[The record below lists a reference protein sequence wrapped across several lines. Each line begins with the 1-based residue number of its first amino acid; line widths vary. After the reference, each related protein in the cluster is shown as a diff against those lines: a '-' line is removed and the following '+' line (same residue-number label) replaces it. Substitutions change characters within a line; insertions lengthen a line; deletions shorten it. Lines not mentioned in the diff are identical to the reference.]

1 MKHTFFSRL
10 ALPILLLVAFLV
22 PFSLRGARVAVEGMK
37 NDVKD
42 WLPDDF
48 PETRELDWFRQHFLG
63 DTFVL
68 LTWEGCSEDDPR
80 YKMLVEKLNDEIRIS
95 HEFAKIGNSEVADEA
110 KPQTTEVASKQDL
123 SELLAPE
130 KLAEDERLRA
140 RKLGNELFLTVSTD
154 MHENW
159 GGLNEKWIHGH
170 KGAWYYITPDGGL
183 YEWNGG
189 SNVVSA
195 LKRMARKAWE
205 GKNVATG
212 KLITT
217 FGQAPED
224 GKPNEYY
231 ADPRKVCATLFKSF
245 ASGPEAVKQ
254 LSRPGGPLLQGDV
267 SEEMAREKAIERLK
281 GSLFGPDG
289 KQTCMILALDPVA
302 RRDLKRVAGHGTMG
316 APLGRLVDIATNQCG
331 LKMDEL
337 RMGGP
342 AVDNVAIDE
351 EGQATLINL
360 IGWSALIGLG
370 LSYISFRSFKVTG
383 LVFFTGGISA
393 VTSLAI
399 VYWGFNDSPDAV
411 LMSMPSL
418 VYVLGLAGA
427 VHVINYYR
435 DAVIEGG
442 KYEGAPER
450 ALIHSFLPCFL
461 CNFTTAL
468 GLISLLTSNITP
480 IRKFGFYSALG
491 VMSTLALLYLF
502 LPAALQLWPIK
513 FKLKSAE
520 ERSKESESAY
530 LQNMAIWRPYVLWI
544 SHRWAGILTACLLL
558 FFGVGYGCFMI
569 KTDVQLLKMF
579 HKDARIIADYK
590 WMEQN
595 LGKLVPVELVVRVDP
610 SMMRAARTDTAGD
623 PKDLAKEQFQ
633 YNFLERMEICD
644 HIQRSLAKV
653 FGKEG
658 ADMLGPGLSA
668 ATFGPDLPGPSGNWR
683 SVRGTMNR
691 KLEENRDEFLKTD
704 YLRVDRSPEHVGS
717 ELWRVSLRLNAMDVD
732 YGAFIS
738 DLKRVVEPVLYAYH
752 YRDDVL
758 KSISEQRGGAGFRK
772 NEKFDAARILIIGA
786 ANPRAKATAESAAI
800 KKDAGANGTPGAVAV
815 DEKKIFIETLADLLI
830 NAGTKTVWLESNAE
844 NFAAA
849 TEAQKLAAYDC
860 VLLVDDAAPLK
871 PELAKK
877 SAKLFVDAHRHGFIA
892 DEVLAK
898 EGVAQTTEAAKR
910 GDPISVIYTGV
921 VPVVYKAQRTLLE
934 SLIESFAWTF
944 LTVALTMMVLLRDW
958 HGGWGIGNWLN
969 FRGGFMA
976 MLPNLF
982 PIALVFGVIGWRGIL
997 VDIGTMMTASIA
1009 LGIAVDDTV
1018 HFLEWFRTAY
1028 MRGLNRVEAT
1038 LDAFGRVG
1046 TAMVQ
1051 TAFVGGLG
1059 LSVFALSSFTP
1070 TQRFGTMMLV
1080 MLFVALFGEL
1090 VMMPALLASPL
1101 GKYFVPKRC
1110 WHRRPKGDQELSD
1123 TGLHSAETHLAPGQ
1137 KELPP
1142 PAREEA
1148 KPGRELD
1155 KKPIPAPHLNENG
1168 VRVGSAVRYTRR
1180 DNPHK

>member
-1 MKHTFFSRL
+1 MKHTFFSRM

-68 LTWEGCSEDDPR
+68 ITWEGCTEDDPR
-80 YKMLVEKLNDEIRIS
+80 YKMLVGKLQEEIHLS
-95 HEFAKIGNSEVADEA
+95 HEFAPLATNEVTGE
-110 KPQTTEVASKQDL
+110 PNQEITLVANRLEGGDRF
-123 SELLAPE
+123 APE
-130 KLAEDERLRA
+130 KLAIDERLRA
-140 RKLGNELFLTVSTD
+140 RKLGNDLFLTVSTD

-159 GGLNEKWIHGH
+159 GGRQEKWIHGH
-170 KGAWYYITPDGGL
+170 KGAWYFITPQGEL
-183 YEWNGG
+183 YEWDGG
-189 SNVVSA
+189 SNLVSA
-195 LKRMARKAWE
+195 MKRVAKKWWA
-205 GKNVATG
+205 GKDVATG
-212 KLITT
+212 RLVTELGLPPT
-217 FGQAPED
+217 AD
-224 GKPNEYY
+224 TPNEYY
-231 ADPRKVCATLFKSF
+231 ADPRKVCATLFKGI

-254 LSRPGGPLLQGDV
+254 LSREGGPLLQGDV
-267 SEEMAREKAIERLK
+267 SEEMAKEKAIKRLS

-289 KQTCMILALDPVA
+289 KQTCLILALDNVA

-316 APLGRLVDIATNQCG
+316 TPKGRLLEIATTQCG
-331 LKMDEL
+331 LSMDEL

-351 EGQATLINL
+351 EGQSTLINL
-360 IGWSALIGLG
+360 IGWSAVIGLVI
-370 LSYISFRSFKVTG
+370 SYISFRSFKVTG
-383 LVFFTGGISA
+383 LVFFTGGVSA
-393 VTSLAI
+393 VSSLAI

-418 VYVLGLAGA
+418 VYVMGLAGA

-442 KYEGAPER
+442 YQSAPER
-450 ALIHSFLPCFL
+450 ALKHSFLPCFL

-491 VMSTLALLYLF
+491 VMSTLFLLYLF

-513 FKLKSAE
+513 FKIKSKE
-520 ERSKESESAY
+520 DRSKEDEHSY
-530 LQNMAIWRPYVLWI
+530 LQNMAIWRPYVTWI
-544 SHRWAGILTACLLL
+544 GKRWAGVLTACLLL
-558 FFGVGYGCFMI
+558 FFGLGYGCFLI

-579 HKDARIIADYK
+579 HKDARIIADYR
-590 WMEQN
+590 WMETN

-610 SMMRAARTDTAGD
+610 AMVRPIRNEAAVDQSAIV
-623 PKDLAKEQFQ
+623 KEQFQ

-644 HIQRSLAKV
+644 HIQRSLADV

-683 SVRGTMNR
+683 SIRGTMSR

-704 YLRVDRSPEHVGS
+704 YLRIDRAPGHEGS

-732 YGAFIS
+732 YGAFIG
-738 DLKRVVEPVLYAYH
+738 DLKRAVEPVMYAYH
-752 YRDDVL
+752 YRDQIL
-758 KSISEQRGGAGFRK
+758 NSISEQRGGAGFRK
-772 NEKFDAARILIIGA
+772 SGEFDAPKILIVGA
-786 ANPRAKATAESAAI
+786 SNPRAKETTAEGAAPRAA
-800 KKDAGANGTPGAVAV
+800 KPVAKAGQVVV
-815 DEKKIFIETLADLLI
+815 DEKKIFTSTLCDLLI
-830 NAGTKTVWLESNAE
+830 NAGTRAVWLDNSSS
-844 NFAAA
+844 NFAEA
-849 TEAQKLAAYDC
+849 TEANKLAAYDC
-860 VLLVDDAAPLK
+860 VVVVDGGVGFNIAQAKDATKALVDAQ
-871 PELAKK
+871 
-877 SAKLFVDAHRHGFIA
+877 AHGYIA
-892 DEVLAK
+892 DDQLPKSVK
-898 EGVAQTTEAAKR
+898 QQTTEAARR

-944 LTVALTMMVLLRDW
+944 VTVALVMMILLRDW
-958 HGGWGIGNWLN
+958 QGGGWGIGNWLN

-982 PIALVFGVIGWRGIL
+982 PIALVFGFIGWRGIL

-1018 HFLEWFRTAY
+1018 HFLEWFRSAY
-1028 MRGLNRVEAT
+1028 MRGMNRVEAT

-1046 TAMVQ
+1046 TAMIQ
-1051 TAFVGGLG
+1051 TACVGGLG

-1070 TQRFGTMMLV
+1070 TQRFGTMMLL

-1110 WHRRPKGDQELSD
+1110 WHRGPSKESAGDPTPEKAPASD
-1123 TGLHSAETHLAPGQ
+1123 VVAASATSTTV
-1137 KELPP
+1137 
-1142 PAREEA
+1142 
-1148 KPGRELD
+1148 
-1155 KKPIPAPHLNENG
+1155 PAPHTGTGG
-1168 VRVGSAVRYTRR
+1168 VRVGSAVRYVRR
-1180 DNPHK
+1180 DKPHN

>member
-42 WLPDDF
+42 WLPSDF
-48 PETRELDWFRQHFLG
+48 PETVELDWFRQHFLG
-63 DTFVL
+63 DTFIL

-80 YKMLVEKLNDEIRIS
+80 YKMLVEKVQEEIRLS
-95 HEFAKIGNSEVADEA
+95 HEFAPVETQVGVGEEA
-110 KPQTTEVASKQDL
+110 ATTEIVKSADANKIS
-123 SELLAPE
+123 SPE
-130 KLAEDERLRA
+130 KMAEDERLRA
-140 RKLGNELFLTVSTD
+140 RKTGNELYLTVSTD
-154 MHENW
+154 QHLNW

-170 KGAWYYITPDGGL
+170 KGAWYYITPNGDL
-183 YEWNGG
+183 FEWDGG
-189 SNVVSA
+189 SNVVGA
-195 LKRMARKAWE
+195 LQRLARRWWN
-205 GKNVATG
+205 GRDTATG
-212 KLITT
+212 KLVTN
-217 FGQAPED
+217 FGLPPEE
-224 GKPNEYY
+224 GKPNEFY
-231 ADPRKVCATLFKSF
+231 ADPRKVCATLFKSI
-245 ASGPEAVKQ
+245 ASGPEVVKQ
-254 LSRPGGPLLQGDV
+254 LARPGGPLLQGDV
-267 SEEMAREKAIERLK
+267 NEEMAKEKAIARLK

-316 APLGRLVDIATNQCG
+316 APVGRLVDIAINQCG
-331 LKMDEL
+331 LKMDDL

-351 EGQATLINL
+351 EGQSTLINL
-360 IGWSALIGLG
+360 IGWSALIGLI
-370 LSYISFRSFKVTG
+370 LSYISFKSFKVTG
-383 LVFFTGGISA
+383 LVFFTGGVSA
-393 VTSLAI
+393 VSSLAI

-418 VYVLGLAGA
+418 VYVMGLAGA

-442 KYEGAPER
+442 YEAASER
-450 ALIHSFLPCFL
+450 ALKHSFLPCFL

-491 VMSTLALLYLF
+491 VMSTLFLLYLF

-520 ERSKESESAY
+520 ERSKEDEHAY
-530 LQNMAIWRPYVLWI
+530 LQNMAIWRPYVLWV
-544 SHRWAGILTACLLL
+544 SRHWVGVLSASMLL
-558 FFGVGYGCFMI
+558 FFGLGYGCFLI

-579 HKDARIIADYK
+579 HKDARIIADYQ
-590 WMEQN
+590 WMEKN

-610 SMMRAARTDTAGD
+610 SMMRPVRTETASD
-623 PKDLAKEQFQ
+623 PKDLVKEQFQ

-644 HIQRSLAKV
+644 HIQRSLADV
-653 FGKEG
+653 FGKQG

-668 ATFGPDLPGPSGNWR
+668 ATFGPELPGPSGNWR

-691 KLEENRDEFLKTD
+691 KLEEARDEFLKTD
-704 YLRVDRSPEHVGS
+704 YLRIDRSPEHAGS

-732 YGAFIS
+732 YGAFIG
-738 DLKRVVEPVLYAYH
+738 DLKKAVEPVMYAYR
-752 YRDDVL
+752 YRDEVL
-758 KSISEQRGGAGFRK
+758 KSISEGRGDAGFRK
-772 NEKFDAARILIIGA
+772 SEKFDAAKILIIGA
-786 ANPRAKATAESAAI
+786 ANPRAKET
-800 KKDAGANGTPGAVAV
+800 GAKGSNELPSTGALGVVKV
-815 DEKKIFIETLADLLI
+815 DESKIFVDTLCDLLI
-830 NAGTKTVWLESNAE
+830 NAGTKAVWLEAGAE
-844 NFAAA
+844 NFAEA
-849 TEAQKLAAYDC
+849 TDAKKLASYDC
-860 VLLVDDAAPLK
+860 VLMVDNAGLS
-871 PELAKK
+871 PEAAKK
-877 SAKLFVDAHRHGFIA
+877 AAKLFVDARAHGYIA
-892 DEVLAK
+892 DELIAK
-898 EGVAQTTEAAKR
+898 GAVQTTEAAKR
-910 GDPISVIYTGV
+910 GDAISVIYTGV

-944 LTVALTMMVLLRDW
+944 VTVALTMMVLLRDW
-958 HGGWGIGNWLN
+958 SGGWGMGNWLN

-1018 HFLEWFRTAY
+1018 HFLEWFRSAY
-1028 MRGLNRVEAT
+1028 MRGMNRVEAT

-1051 TAFVGGLG
+1051 TACVGGLG

-1090 VMMPALLASPL
+1090 VMMPALLASPF
-1101 GKYFVPKRC
+1101 GKYFVPRRL
-1110 WHRRPKGDQELSD
+1110 WHRDPKSTGESASAGLGAATILDEMSSELGTELGANTS
-1123 TGLHSAETHLAPGQ
+1123 LPQRSPNSASE
-1137 KELPP
+1137 
-1142 PAREEA
+1142 RE
-1148 KPGRELD
+1148 
-1155 KKPIPAPHLNENG
+1155 KKSIPAPHATDKG
-1168 VRVGSAVRYTRR
+1168 VRVGSAVRYVRR

>member
-10 ALPILLLVAFLV
+10 ALPILLLVAFLL
-22 PFSLRGARVAVEGMK
+22 PFSFRGARVAVEGMK

-42 WLPDDF
+42 WLPADF

-68 LTWEGCSEDDPR
+68 LTWDGCTEDDPR
-80 YKMLVEKLNDEIRIS
+80 YKMLIEKLQEEIHLS
-95 HEFAKIGNSEVADEA
+95 HEFAPLATNEGSETNSNIVAKSADAGKIQS
-110 KPQTTEVASKQDL
+110 
-123 SELLAPE
+123 PE
-130 KLAEDERLRA
+130 KMAEDERLRA
-140 RKLGNELFLTVSTD
+140 RGIGNERFLTISSN
-154 MHENW
+154 MHEDW
-159 GGLNEKWIHGH
+159 GGLQEKWIHGH
-170 KGAWYYITPDGGL
+170 KGAWYYITPNGDL
-183 YEWNGG
+183 YEWDGG

-195 LKRMARKAWE
+195 LKRVAKKWWA
-205 GKNVATG
+205 GKDVATG
-212 KLITT
+212 KLVTT
-217 FGQAPED
+217 LGQPGTKE
-224 GKPNEYY
+224 KPNEYY
-231 ADPRKVCATLFKSF
+231 SDPRKVCATLFKNV

-254 LSRPGGPLLQGDV
+254 LARKGGPLLQGDV
-267 SEEMAREKAIERLK
+267 SEEMAKEKAIKRLT
-281 GSLFGPDG
+281 GALFGPDG
-289 KQTCMILALDPVA
+289 KQTCMILALDNVA

-316 APLGRLVDIATNQCG
+316 TPKGRLIEIATTQCG

-351 EGQATLINL
+351 EGQSTLINL
-360 IGWSALIGLG
+360 IGWSALIGLV
-370 LSYISFRSFKVTG
+370 LSYISFRSVKVTA
-383 LVFFTGGISA
+383 LIFFIGGISA
-393 VTSLAI
+393 VSSLAI
-399 VYWGFNDSPDAV
+399 VFWFFNDSTDAV

-442 KYEGAPER
+442 YQSAPER
-450 ALIHSFLPCFL
+450 ALKHSFLPCFL

-491 VMSTLALLYLF
+491 VMATLALLYLF
-502 LPAALQLWPIK
+502 LPAALQMWPIK

-520 ERSKESESAY
+520 ERTKEDSHSY
-530 LQNMAIWRPYVLWI
+530 LQNMAIWRPWVLFIGRYWG
-544 SHRWAGILTACLLL
+544 GILTACVLL
-558 FFGVGYGCFMI
+558 FFGVGYGCLMI

-579 HKDARIIADYK
+579 HKDAKIIADYN
-590 WMEQN
+590 WMEKN

-610 SMMRAARTDTAGD
+610 SMMRPIRNEAAASES
-623 PKDLAKEQFQ
+623 AIVKEQFQ

-644 HIQRSLAKV
+644 HIQRSLAEV

-683 SVRGTMNR
+683 SIRGTMNR
-691 KLEENRDEFLKTD
+691 KLEEARDEFLKTD
-704 YLRVDRSPEHVGS
+704 YLRLDTTPDHKDS

-732 YGAFIS
+732 YGAFIG
-738 DLKRVVEPVLYAYH
+738 DLKKAVEPVMYAYH
-752 YRDDVL
+752 YRDQIL
-758 KSISEQRGGAGFRK
+758 TSISKQRGDAGFRK
-772 NEKFDAARILIIGA
+772 SGEFDAPRILIVGA
-786 ANPRAKATAESAAI
+786 SNPRAKEA
-800 KKDAGANGTPGAVAV
+800 AVASAPV
-815 DEKKIFIETLADLLI
+815 TKVAAKAGEVAVNETKIFTETLCDLLI
-830 NAGTKTVWLESNAE
+830 NAGTKAVWLEASNP
-844 NFAAA
+844 NFKDA
-849 TEAQKLAAYDC
+849 TDAKKLAAYDC
-860 VLLVDDAAPLK
+860 VVLVDGSAGLNTVSATKAAKALVDATAHGYVADAL
-871 PELAKK
+871 LAKN
-877 SAKLFVDAHRHGFIA
+877 AK
-892 DEVLAK
+892 
-898 EGVAQTTEAAKR
+898 QTTEAAKR
-910 GDPISVIYTGV
+910 NDPISVVYTGV

-944 LTVALTMMVLLRDW
+944 VTVAITMMVLLRDW
-958 HGGWGIGNWLN
+958 HGGWGIGNWIN
-969 FRGGFMA
+969 FRGGIMA

-982 PIALVFGVIGWRGIL
+982 PIALVFGFIGWKGIL

-1018 HFLEWFRTAY
+1018 HFLEWFRSAY
-1028 MRGLNRVEAT
+1028 MKGMTRVEAT

-1051 TAFVGGLG
+1051 TAMVGGLG
-1059 LSVFALSSFTP
+1059 LSVFAFSSFTP

-1080 MLFVALFGEL
+1080 MLFVALIGEL

-1101 GKYFVPKRC
+1101 GKYFVPRRC
-1110 WHRRPKGDQELSD
+1110 WHRDPANKPTPGLEAEPGFVERATPVTQPDLPSSAPLTVAAQGEEEKPAKG
-1123 TGLHSAETHLAPGQ
+1123 GV
-1137 KELPP
+1137 
-1142 PAREEA
+1142 
-1148 KPGRELD
+1148 
-1155 KKPIPAPHLNENG
+1155 PAPHTTQAG
-1168 VRVGSAVRYTRR
+1168 VRVGSAVRYVRR